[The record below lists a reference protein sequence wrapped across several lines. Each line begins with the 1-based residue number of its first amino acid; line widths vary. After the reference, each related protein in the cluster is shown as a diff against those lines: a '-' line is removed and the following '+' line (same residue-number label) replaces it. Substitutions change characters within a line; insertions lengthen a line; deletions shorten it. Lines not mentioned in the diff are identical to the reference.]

1 MSGLKDNPIIFDTV
15 AIVGVGLIGGS
26 LGMATRRRGL
36 ARHVIGIGRSEQR
49 LMRAK
54 ILGAIDAYSLD
65 MATGAAEADL
75 IILCTPVALVVPTLE
90 AIAPSLKA
98 GAVVT
103 DAGSTKREIVEQA
116 ENVLARHVE
125 RASASGKP
133 FSATFIG
140 GHPMA
145 GSEQTGVDAAK
156 HDLFVD
162 ATYVL
167 TPGKNT
173 DFQALGRMSEF
184 AGALG
189 SRVEVLSPAEHDE
202 AVAVISHLPHAIA
215 SALMQLAEESQ
226 RHTGKTFQLAA
237 GSFRDLT
244 RIADSSPEL
253 WRDICTTN
261 ADSLSAAIT
270 AFQDLLEK
278 LKSALQVH
286 DEAAIEQFFQQAQQI
301 RQTYLRLIA

>member
-1 MSGLKDNPIIFDTV
+1 MSGLRDNPIIFETV

-26 LGMATRRRGL
+26 IGMAARRRGL
-36 ARHVIGIGRSEQR
+36 ARRVIGIGRTEQK

-54 ILGAIDAYSLD
+54 ILGAIDEYSLD
-65 MATGAAEADL
+65 LSQGAAEADL
-75 IILCTPVALVVPTLE
+75 VILCTPVALVVPTLE
-90 AIAPSLKA
+90 AMAGSLKA
-98 GAVVT
+98 GTIVT

-116 ENVLARHVE
+116 EQVLLRHAE
-125 RASASGKP
+125 LNSASTS
-133 FSATFIG
+133 SAPVTFIG

-145 GSEQTGVDAAK
+145 GSEQTGVDAARA
-156 HDLFVD
+156 DLFAG

-167 TPGKNT
+167 TPGSDT
-173 DFQALGRMSEF
+173 DFEALGKMSEF

-215 SALMQLAEESQ
+215 SALMQLAEQSQ
-226 RHTGKTFQLAA
+226 RNTGKTFQLAA

-253 WRDICTTN
+253 WRDICMTN
-261 ADSLSAAIT
+261 ADSLSSSIE
-270 AFQDLLEK
+270 AFQDVLES
-278 LKSALQVH
+278 LKTALQLR
-286 DEAAIEQFFQQAQQI
+286 DEQAIQRFFEQARHI
-301 RQTYLRLIA
+301 RQTYLRMTA

>member
-1 MSGLKDNPIIFDTV
+1 MSQSQTPGSVIFETI

-26 LGMATRRRGL
+26 LGMAARRKGI
-36 ARHVIGIGRSEQR
+36 ARRVIGIGRSEQR

-54 ILGAIDAYSLD
+54 ILGAIDEYSLD
-65 MATGAAEADL
+65 MAQGAAEADL
-75 IILCTPVALVVPTLE
+75 VVLCTPVALVVPTLE
-90 AIAPSLKA
+90 IMAASLKA

-116 ENVLARHVE
+116 EKAMPEGTAFV
-125 RASASGKP
+125 
-133 FSATFIG
+133 G

-145 GSEQTGVDAAK
+145 GSEQTGVNAARA
-156 HDLFVD
+156 DLFMG
-162 ATYVL
+162 ATWVL
-167 TPGKNT
+167 TPGSDT
-173 DFQALGRMSEF
+173 DLQVVARLSEF

-189 SRVEVLSPAEHDE
+189 ARVEVMSATEHDE

-226 RHTGKTFQLAA
+226 RHTGKTFRLAA
-237 GSFRDLT
+237 GSFKDLT

-253 WRDICTTN
+253 WRDICMTN

-270 AFQDLLEK
+270 SFQEALDG
-278 LKSALQVH
+278 LKAALDAR
-286 DEAAIEQFFQQAQQI
+286 DEAAIEQFFEQAQQI
-301 RQTYLRLIA
+301 RQTYMRLAG

>member
-1 MSGLKDNPIIFDTV
+1 MPSVRDNPIIFDTI

-26 LGMATRRRGL
+26 LGMAARRKGI
-36 ARHVIGIGRSEQR
+36 ARRVIGIGRSEQR

-54 ILGAIDAYSLD
+54 ILGAIDEYSLD
-65 MATGAAEADL
+65 MAHGAAEADL
-75 IILCTPVALVVPTLE
+75 VILCTPVALVVPTLE
-90 AIAPSLKA
+90 IMAPSLKD

-116 ENVLARHVE
+116 EKAMPE
-125 RASASGKP
+125 GT
-133 FSATFIG
+133 TFVG

-145 GSEQTGVDAAK
+145 GSEQTGVDAARA
-156 HDLFVD
+156 DLFMG

-167 TPGKNT
+167 APGKDT
-173 DFQALGRMSEF
+173 DFRALGKMSEF

-189 SRVEVLSPAEHDE
+189 ARVEVLSPTQHDE

-237 GSFRDLT
+237 GSFKDLT

-253 WRDICTTN
+253 WRDICMTN

-270 AFQDLLEK
+270 SFQEMLDT
-278 LKSALQVH
+278 LKSALQAR
-286 DEAAIEQFFQQAQQI
+286 DEAAIERFFEQAQQI
-301 RQTYLRLIA
+301 RQTYLRITG

>member
-1 MSGLKDNPIIFDTV
+1 MPSVRDNPIIFDTI

-26 LGMATRRRGL
+26 LGMAARRKGI
-36 ARHVIGIGRSEQR
+36 ARRVIGIGRSEQR

-54 ILGAIDAYSLD
+54 ILGAIDEYSLD
-65 MATGAAEADL
+65 MAHGAAEADL
-75 IILCTPVALVVPTLE
+75 VILCTPVALVVPTLE
-90 AIAPSLKA
+90 IMAPSLKD

-116 ENVLARHVE
+116 ENAMPE
-125 RASASGKP
+125 GT
-133 FSATFIG
+133 TFVG

-145 GSEQTGVDAAK
+145 GSEQTGVDAARA
-156 HDLFVD
+156 DLFMG

-167 TPGKNT
+167 TPGKDT
-173 DFQALGRMSEF
+173 DFRVLARMSEF

-189 SRVEVLSPAEHDE
+189 ARVEVLSPTQHDE

-237 GSFRDLT
+237 GSFKDLT

-253 WRDICTTN
+253 WRDICMTN

-270 AFQDLLEK
+270 SFQEMLDT
-278 LKSALQVH
+278 LKSALQLR
-286 DEAAIEQFFQQAQQI
+286 DEAAIERFFEQAQQI
-301 RQTYLRLIA
+301 RQTYLRITG

>member
-1 MSGLKDNPIIFDTV
+1 MSSLSDNPVIFETV

-26 LGMATRRRGL
+26 LGMAARRRGI
-36 ARHVIGIGRSEQR
+36 ARRVVGIGRSEQR

-54 ILGAIDAYSLD
+54 ILGAIDEYSLD

-75 IILCTPVALVVPTLE
+75 IILCTPVSLVVPTLE
-90 AIAPSLKA
+90 IMAASLKP

-103 DAGSTKREIVEQA
+103 DAGSTKREIVEAA
-116 ENVLARHVE
+116 EMVMPE
-125 RASASGKP
+125 GT
-133 FSATFIG
+133 TFIG

-145 GSEQTGVDAAK
+145 GSEQTGVDAARA
-156 HDLFVD
+156 DLFMG

-167 TPGKNT
+167 TPGKDT
-173 DFQALGRMSEF
+173 DLHVLARMSEF

-189 SRVEVLSPAEHDE
+189 ARVEVLSPAQHDE

-237 GSFRDLT
+237 GSFKDLT

-253 WRDICTTN
+253 WRDICMTN

-270 AFQDLLEK
+270 TFQEALDT
-278 LKSALQVH
+278 LKSALQLH
-286 DEAAIEQFFQQAQQI
+286 DEAAIERFFEQSRQI
-301 RQTYLRLIA
+301 RQTYLRITQ